1 LTISEKVKKNGYGN
15 DFKRVKMLFI
25 KICLVVRFFHQCE
38 RSVRFKFGWM
48 IFVESVEMKNREM
61 LEKK

>member
-1 LTISEKVKKNGYGN
+1 M
-15 DFKRVKMLFI
+15 RVKMLFI

-61 LEKK
+61 LEKNEGGLIWKNFG